1 MKCNLPKALWA
12 SLIFTFIFFSGQM
25 YAAESAENRG
35 LLSNTCDVSSG
46 LFSKTRVAES
56 DKSLNLSKVFSQSS
70 IYSVTYNTSW
80 SGKMSCTYGIG
91 LDNVFFFTGFNNSPV
106 YLHFS
111 SSDGQEE
118 YWIKTT
124 ATISGS
130 TKEKV
135 NGIAGKHSIASYQTQ
150 YTLVFELLSSAPS
163 GVSNMTKSTTSGV
176 LSVIPAVM
184 SGHGDGSNT
193 YDCNIWG
200 NKCSTY
206 GENVWDY
213 MINDTA
219 TWSTSRYIAY
229 EKMSIQ
235 FAPNQTTCNLTHDM
249 TIKLP
254 AASMDRLTRNGEDSG
269 TTFRLPIECADALAG
284 TTSTRNIRAWLSS
297 HDILNDADSGTV
309 LVNDD
314 STAGGVGI
322 SLKSPITGRDIIFSA
337 SSSGSDATTL
347 LEIKAGDD
355 IEKVNYISLN
365 AYYKVYNITALTAG
379 EIVATAQIMFGYD

>member
-1 MKCNLPKALWA
+1 MKLNRAGLCWPFFLCA
-12 SLIFTFIFFSGQM
+12 IIFFSGQL
-25 YAAESAENRG
+25 YASVDKESRG

-56 DKSLNLSKVFSQSS
+56 DKSVNLSKVFAQSS
-70 IYSVTYNTSW
+70 IWSVTYNTSW

-91 LDNVFFFTGFNNSPV
+91 LDNVFYFTGFNNNPV

-124 ATISGS
+124 AAITGD
-130 TKEKV
+130 TKEKI

-150 YTLVFELLSSAPS
+150 YTLVFELLSSPPA
-163 GVSNMTKSTTSGV
+163 GVSNMTKSTTSSV

-206 GENVWDY
+206 GDNVWDY

-229 EKMSIQ
+229 EKLSVQ

-254 AASMDRLTRNGEDSG
+254 AASLDRLTRNGEDSG
-269 TTFRLPIECADALAG
+269 TTFRLPVECSDALAG
-284 TTSTRNIRAWLSS
+284 TTSTRRIHAWLSS

-309 LVNDD
+309 IINDD

-322 SLKSPITGRDIIFSA
+322 ALKSLSTGQDIVFG
-337 SSSGSDATTL
+337 SGSSAANATTL
-347 LEIKAGDD
+347 LELKAGDD

-365 AYYKVYNITALTAG
+365 AYYKVYNFAALSAG
-379 EIVATAQIMFGYD
+379 DVIATAQIMFGYD

>member
-1 MKCNLPKALWA
+1 MELNHTGVLWA
-12 SLIFTFIFFSGQM
+12 LFLFTSIISGGKVH
-25 YAAESAENRG
+25 ASADKSSRG

-56 DKSLNLSKVFSQSS
+56 DKSLNLSKVFAQSS
-70 IYSVTYNTSW
+70 TYSVTYSTSW
-80 SGKMSCTYGIG
+80 SGKMSCTYGVG
-91 LDNVFFFTGFNNSPV
+91 LDNVFYFTGFNNNPV

-124 ATISGS
+124 AQISGD

-135 NGIAGKHSIASYQTQ
+135 NGIAGKHSISSYQTQ
-150 YTLVFELLSSAPS
+150 YTVMFELLSSAPA

-193 YDCNIWG
+193 YNCNILG

-219 TWSTSRYIAY
+219 SWSTSRYIAY
-229 EKMSIQ
+229 EKLSVQ

-254 AASMDRLTRNGEDSG
+254 AASLDRLTRNGEDTG
-269 TTFRLPIECADALAG
+269 TTFRLPIECSDALAG
-284 TTSTRNIRAWLSS
+284 TTSTRNINAWLSS

-309 LVNDD
+309 IINDD

-322 SLKSPITGRDIIFSA
+322 SLKSLSTGQDIVL
-337 SSSGSDATTL
+337 SSGSSATNATTL
-347 LEIKAGDD
+347 LELKAGDN

-365 AYYKVYNITALTAG
+365 AYYKVYNAAALTAG
-379 EIVATAQIMFGYD
+379 DVIATAQIMFGYD

>member
-1 MKCNLPKALWA
+1 MEVIRR
-12 SLIFTFIFFSGQM
+12 SIM
-25 YAAESAENRG
+25 RG
-35 LLSNTCDVSSG
+35 LLAFMFVLLSSPINASADKESRGVLSNTCDVSSG

-56 DKSLNLSKVFSQSS
+56 DKSLNLSKVFAQSS
-70 IYSVTYNTSW
+70 TYSITYSTNW

-106 YLHFS
+106 YLHFTS
-111 SSDGQEE
+111 GDGQEE

-124 ATISGS
+124 ASITGD
-130 TKEKV
+130 TKQKV

-150 YTLVFELLSSAPS
+150 YTLNFELLASAPS

-213 MINDTA
+213 MINDTES
-219 TWSTSRYIAY
+219 WSTSRYIAY
-229 EKMSIQ
+229 EKLSIQ

-249 TIKLP
+249 TVKLP
-254 AASMDRLTRNGEDSG
+254 AASLDRLARNGEDTG
-269 TTFRLPIECADALAG
+269 TTFRLPIECSDALAG
-284 TTSTRNIRAWLSS
+284 TTSTRHISAWLSS
-297 HDILNDADSGTV
+297 HDLLNDATSGTV
-309 LVNDD
+309 LINDD

-322 SLKSPITGRDIIFSA
+322 SLKSLTTGQDIVI
-337 SSSGSDATTL
+337 SSGSSANNATTL
-347 LEIKAGDD
+347 LELKAGDD

-365 AYYKVYNITALTAG
+365 AYYKVYNAAALSAG
-379 EIVATAQIMFGYD
+379 DIIATAQIMFGYD

>member
-1 MKCNLPKALWA
+1 MEVNRTSMRWGILAFTLILFSSHLYA
-12 SLIFTFIFFSGQM
+12 SS
-25 YAAESAENRG
+25 ENDSRG

-56 DKSLNLSKVFSQSS
+56 DKSINLSKAFTQSS
-70 IYSVTYNTSW
+70 TYSISYSTSW

-91 LDNVFFFTGFNNSPV
+91 LDNVFYFTGFNNSPV

-124 ATISGS
+124 AAITGD

-150 YTLVFELLSSAPS
+150 YTLVFELLSSPPS
-163 GVSNMTKSTTSGV
+163 GVTNMTKSTSSGV

-206 GENVWDY
+206 GGNVWDY
-213 MINDTA
+213 MINDTES
-219 TWSTSRYIAY
+219 WSTSRYIAY
-229 EKMSIQ
+229 EKLSVQ

-249 TIKLP
+249 TVKLP
-254 AASMDRLTRNGEDSG
+254 AASLDRLTRNGEDTG
-269 TTFRLPIECADALAG
+269 TTFRLPIECSDALAG
-284 TTSTRNIRAWLSS
+284 TTSTRNISAWLSS
-297 HDILNDADSGTV
+297 HDLLNDAESGTV
-309 LVNDD
+309 IVNDD

-322 SLKSPITGRDIIFSA
+322 ALKSLTTGQDIVI
-337 SSSGSDATTL
+337 SSGSSGSNATTL
-347 LEIKAGDD
+347 LELKAGDD

-365 AYYKVYNITALTAG
+365 AYYKVYNAAALSAG
-379 EIVATAQIMFGYD
+379 DVIATAQIMFGYD

>member
-1 MKCNLPKALWA
+1 MEVIRRSIMRGILAFMFVLFSSPINA
-12 SLIFTFIFFSGQM
+12 S
-25 YAAESAENRG
+25 ADKESRG
-35 LLSNTCDVSSG
+35 VLSNTCDVSSG

-56 DKSLNLSKVFSQSS
+56 DKSLNLSKVFAQSS
-70 IYSVTYNTSW
+70 TYSITYSTNW

-106 YLHFS
+106 YLHFTS
-111 SSDGQEE
+111 GDGQEE

-124 ATISGS
+124 ASITGD
-130 TKEKV
+130 TKQKV

-150 YTLVFELLSSAPS
+150 YTLNFELLASAPS
-163 GVSNMTKSTTSGV
+163 GVSNTTKSTTSGV

-184 SGHGDGSNT
+184 SGHGDSSNT

-213 MINDTA
+213 MINDTES
-219 TWSTSRYIAY
+219 WSTSRYIAY
-229 EKMSIQ
+229 EKLSIQ

-249 TIKLP
+249 TVKLP
-254 AASMDRLTRNGEDSG
+254 AASLDRLARNGEDTG
-269 TTFRLPIECADALAG
+269 TTFRLPIECSDALAG
-284 TTSTRNIRAWLSS
+284 TTSTRHISAWLSS
-297 HDILNDADSGTV
+297 HDLLNDATSGTV
-309 LVNDD
+309 LINDD

-322 SLKSPITGRDIIFSA
+322 SLKSLTTGQDIVI
-337 SSSGSDATTL
+337 SSGSSANNATTL
-347 LEIKAGDD
+347 LELKAGDD

-365 AYYKVYNITALTAG
+365 AYYKVYNAAALSAG
-379 EIVATAQIMFGYD
+379 DIIATAQIMFGYD